1 MNSES
6 NGGLFFPALP
16 SLRES
21 VLWVA
26 SIALLYSVA
35 ARLSVLL
42 ARVCA
47 GARRKV
53 LV

>member
-1 MNSES
+1 MSSES

-26 SIALLYSVA
+26 SIVLLYFVA
-35 ARLSVLL
+35 ARLSLLL
-42 ARVCA
+42 ARVPA

-53 LV
+53 VV